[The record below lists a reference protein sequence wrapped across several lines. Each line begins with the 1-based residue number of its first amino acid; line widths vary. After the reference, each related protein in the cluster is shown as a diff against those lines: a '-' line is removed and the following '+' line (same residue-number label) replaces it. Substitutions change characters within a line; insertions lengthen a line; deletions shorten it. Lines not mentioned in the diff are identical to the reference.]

1 MIGKA
6 WRAWVEWLDRE
17 EPPTALALV
26 RILFA
31 GVLLIDYLDLWRAG
45 LVTPLFT
52 RPPIGFAI
60 GTAWLSAHAA
70 WVLGTVS
77 LALVTIG
84 AATRIACIG
93 AVLSLAAFSHLTPD
107 GESGLHMLARVVLV
121 ILALSRC
128 NARWSVDAWILRKL
142 GRPMP
147 AQVPAWPRYLLLLQ
161 LVWVYFSGGMNKS
174 AGAWGP
180 FGGFTALANALS
192 DPHAAR
198 FAPGWVGAIY
208 PLTRIAT
215 ALTMAF
221 ELGAPLFLY
230 AYYRGWRARWIW
242 IALGMSFEIGIAV
255 GLRLGSFP
263 YGMLAL
269 YPVLLYASD
278 YERLNARTP
287 ENRAS
292 SPS

>member
-1 MIGKA
+1 MRAKLREA
-6 WRAWVEWLDRE
+6 WRAWVAWLDRK

-31 GVLLIDYLDLWRAG
+31 GVLLIDYLDLWRLGA
-45 LVTPLFT
+45 VEPLFT
-52 RPPIGFAI
+52 KPPIGFAI
-60 GTAWLSAHAA
+60 GEAWLSAQAA
-70 WVLGTVS
+70 WALGTVS
-77 LALVTIG
+77 LLLVMIG
-84 AATRIACIG
+84 AATRPACIG
-93 AVLSLAAFSHLTPD
+93 AMLSLAAFSHLTPD
-107 GESGLHMLARVVLV
+107 AESGLHMLARVVFV

-128 NARWSVDAWILRKL
+128 NARWSVDAWVWRRL
-142 GRPMP
+142 GREVP
-147 AQVPAWPRYLLLLQ
+147 AEIPAWPRYLLLLQ

-174 AGAWGP
+174 SGAWGP

-198 FAPGWVGAIY
+198 FSPAWVGVIY

-230 AYYRGWRARWIW
+230 AYYKRWRARFVWIG
-242 IALGMSFEIGIAV
+242 LGVMFEVGIAV

-269 YPVLLYASD
+269 YPVLFYASD
-278 YERLNARTP
+278 FERIRPAVART
-287 ENRAS
+287 
-292 SPS
+292 